1 MKRAFTLAEV
11 LITLGII
18 GIVAAMTMPMLLA
31 NTREKEMVSK
41 LKKAYT
47 NVSQAFQRAIV
58 ENNTPNYWN
67 LGEEGDPAGAIS
79 LQDKLSEY
87 FMVSKDCQTDG
98 GCWPNT
104 EITKLD
110 GTSIGLNLGT
120 DTSFATFRIADGTLY
135 AFRVLSADC
144 DADLGDM
151 GALKKV
157 CAEMYV
163 DVNGERNPNR
173 MGYDVFKFYIVKNGI
188 YPAGL
193 SNDTTTS
200 FEDECLRMGS
210 GLGCAAWVIDRA
222 NMDYLHC
229 SDIGWDGKAS
239 CKNIFNY
246 NHSTGM

>member
-1 MKRAFTLAEV
+1 MKKAFTLSEV

-31 NTREKEMVSK
+31 NSREKEMVSR
-41 LKKAYT
+41 LKKAYS
-47 NVSQAFQRAIV
+47 NVSQAFQRTIV
-58 ENNTPNYWN
+58 VNNTPNYWN
-67 LGEEGDPAGAIS
+67 LRQEGDPSGAIS
-79 LQDKLSEY
+79 IQDKISEY
-87 FMVSKDCQTDG
+87 FIVSKDCQANG
-98 GCWPNT
+98 GCWPNA
-104 EITKLD
+104 EIIKLD
-110 GTSIGLNLGT
+110 GTSTGLNFGS

-144 DADLGDM
+144 DADFGNM

-157 CAEMYV
+157 CAEMYI
-163 DVNGERNPNR
+163 DINGERRPNI

-193 SNDTTTS
+193 SSDTETS
-200 FEDECLRMGS
+200 FEEECLHKTS
-210 GLGCAAWVIDRA
+210 GLGCTAWVIDRA

-229 SDIGWDGKAS
+229 SDIGWSGKVS

-246 NHSTGM
+246 NHSIGM